1 MRMGSSNAAVASTSD
16 PAEIDA
22 SSDGDLADADSQAL
36 EYAVYTAYADARSS
50 AGVRR
55 RASSLSSS
63 AVRLQAQVSAP
74 QMGEDID
81 PLRATPSSPLPFYSS
96 PPIGSATQLQ
106 GAKVQPSSSVR
117 GPRALPS
124 SPSMGANAKMAANTG
139 AGYAGSGAGTPSPA
153 HARQSSHSHLRSNT
167 QSHAQATHGHAH
179 THSGASGL

>member
-1 MRMGSSNAAVASTSD
+1 MPRCHANGSSNAAVASTSD
-16 PAEIDA
+16 LAEIDA

-81 PLRATPSSPLPFYSS
+81 PLCATPSSPNPRVRKCGLAQVCVGREHCHRHPACVPMLSW
-96 PPIGSATQLQ
+96 LQ
-106 GAKVQPSSSVR
+106 IRVQDMQEAVW
-117 GPRALPS
+117 ALPA
-124 SPSMGANAKMAANTG
+124 PPMHAKAPTPIRTRSHNRTRKQRMAMR
-139 AGYAGSGAGTPSPA
+139 A
-153 HARQSSHSHLRSNT
+153 HIRVL
-167 QSHAQATHGHAH
+167 QA
-179 THSGASGL
+179 SQDR

>member
-1 MRMGSSNAAVASTSD
+1 MRNKTYFLTGSPVRWNALRLPDVAESYLAVCPDAMQMVSSNAAVAGTSD

-81 PLRATPSSPLPFYSS
+81 PRRAT
-96 PPIGSATQLQ
+96 AAQLKC
-106 GAKVQPSSSVR
+106 AWAESV
-117 GPRALPS
+117 AVV
-124 SPSMGANAKMAANTG
+124 A
-139 AGYAGSGAGTPSPA
+139 
-153 HARQSSHSHLRSNT
+153 
-167 QSHAQATHGHAH
+167 
-179 THSGASGL
+179 